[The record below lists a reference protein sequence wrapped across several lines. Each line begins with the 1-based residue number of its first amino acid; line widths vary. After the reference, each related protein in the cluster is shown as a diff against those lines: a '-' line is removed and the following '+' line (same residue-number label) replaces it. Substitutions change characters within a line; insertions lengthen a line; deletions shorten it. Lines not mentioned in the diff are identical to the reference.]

1 MVMAMPTLEDAFPL
15 HDSQYQDT
23 DGDGWGDNETSGAHK
38 PDHWPND
45 PSRNAGEATLECLPD
60 RISRDSVT
68 GADFQFTCTVTT
80 SMSDGFT
87 ARIDLQSSTNF
98 YAETSS
104 QLMVFNTGSG
114 PFQQKI
120 FTGQA
125 LSEGSFTLVLTVTE
139 PGADLPMDTAS
150 IRLNVYNSSVSSDV
164 EDEFGWDTILD
175 STIFQIFAAMIVFVF
190 LFGMLII
197 RGKARQVKDD
207 EQRKTQAAQVLY
219 NRMMSDQDVVQQRR
233 VELGYDATPLPP
245 EVK

>member
-1 MVMAMPTLEDAFPL
+1 M
-15 HDSQYQDT
+15 HDSQHLDS

-45 PSRNAGEATLECLPD
+45 PDRNAGEATLECLPE

-104 QLMVFNTGSG
+104 QLMVFNTGSDS
-114 PFQQKI
+114 FQQKI

-139 PGADLPMDTAS
+139 PGAEIPMDTAS
-150 IRLNVYNSSVSSDV
+150 VRLNVFNSSVSSGG
-164 EDEFGWDTILD
+164 EDEFTWDTVLD
-175 STIFQIFAAMIVFVF
+175 STIFQISAAMIVFVF

-197 RGKARQVKDD
+197 RGKSRQIKDEED
-207 EQRKTQAAQVLY
+207 RKVQAAQVLY
-219 NRMMSDQDVVQQRR
+219 NRMMSDQDVVQRRR
-233 VELGYDATPLPP
+233 VELGYNAVPLPP
-245 EVK
+245 EMK